1 MADHDAL
8 IARAHAGKRV
18 ADFMADPE
26 VNVEYSKAIA
36 NLEANILALDPKA
49 TQDFTIARSMLV
61 GIQSFW
67 DALGGV
73 VARGKD
79 AEAEMAGQKK
89 ATTQGRVL

>member
-1 MADHDAL
+1 MADHNAL

-18 ADFMADPE
+18 AEFMADPE
-26 VNVEYSKAIA
+26 VNTAYAKAVH
-36 NLEANILALDPKA
+36 NLEKRILGFDPKD
-49 TQDFTIARSMLV
+49 TQDFAIARSMLL
-61 GIQSFW
+61 GLESFW
-67 DALGGV
+67 DVLGGI